1 MLVDASV
8 ARPLRLLFVRRR
20 VVADAV
26 PVLAALLPLI
36 VPGPASGLGLHQPVG
51 HSPLPPAGS
60 APASG
65 TLGVF
70 RVPMP
75 LAHPGDRHALIDTGN
90 ETAVARLVANEG
102 AELTEAAL
110 GRVLSGYTGS
120 EAVAES
126 IARRP
131 SLPPAISEHLVS
143 AMAKK
148 LQGYLVSKHALPADA
163 AATLILQPR
172 ARATAS
178 LLSRG
183 VSGADR
189 EEWVFKVHGNGR
201 PTPSTVDRR

>member
-26 PVLAALLPLI
+26 PVLAALLHLV

-75 LAHPGDRHALIDTGN
+75 LAHPGDRHALEDSGLGEGIGVG
-90 ETAVARLVANEG
+90 ESLRLVAAVDVDDEQIG
-102 AELTEAAL
+102 SASRRD
-110 GRVLSGYTGS
+110 RVWTY
-120 EAVAES
+120 E
-126 IARRP
+126 
-131 SLPPAISEHLVS
+131 
-143 AMAKK
+143 
-148 LQGYLVSKHALPADA
+148 
-163 AATLILQPR
+163 
-172 ARATAS
+172 
-178 LLSRG
+178 
-183 VSGADR
+183 
-189 EEWVFKVHGNGR
+189 
-201 PTPSTVDRR
+201 